1 MRVNL
6 VCKYSE
12 ILVIFIKFA
21 PYNIRINIMK
31 DEKVKTQLNI
41 EIPADLE
48 EVYSNLAVIAHSSSE
63 FVLDFIRVMPNMPK
77 SKVKSR
83 VIMNAEHAKRLMFAL
98 QQNIEKYEQQFGA
111 IVLPENRKSMP
122 ISNWG
127 FKGEA

>member
-83 VIMNAEHAKRLMFAL
+83 VIMNA
-98 QQNIEKYEQQFGA
+98 
-111 IVLPENRKSMP
+111 
-122 ISNWG
+122 
-127 FKGEA
+127 

>member
-1 MRVNL
+1 
-6 VCKYSE
+6 
-12 ILVIFIKFA
+12 
-21 PYNIRINIMK
+21 MK

-63 FVLDFIRVMPNMPK
+63 FVMDFIRVMPNMPK

-83 VIMNAEHAKRLMFAL
+83 IIMNAEHAKRLMFAL
-98 QQNIEKYEQQFGA
+98 KQNIDKYEQQFGE
-111 IVLPENRKSMP
+111 IVLPENKKAMP

>member
-1 MRVNL
+1 
-6 VCKYSE
+6 
-12 ILVIFIKFA
+12 
-21 PYNIRINIMK
+21 MK

-63 FVLDFIRVMPNMPK
+63 FVMDFIRVMPNMPK

-83 VIMNAEHAKRLMFAL
+83 IIMNAEHAKRLAGAL
-98 QQNIEKYEQQFGA
+98 LQNIEKYEQQFGE
-111 IVLPENRKSMP
+111 IVLPESRKTMP

>member
-1 MRVNL
+1 
-6 VCKYSE
+6 
-12 ILVIFIKFA
+12 
-21 PYNIRINIMK
+21 MK

-63 FVLDFIRVMPNMPK
+63 FVFDFIRVMPNMPK

-98 QQNIEKYEQQFGA
+98 QQNIEKYEQQFGE
-111 IVLPENRKSMP
+111 IVLPENRKSMS

>member
-1 MRVNL
+1 
-6 VCKYSE
+6 
-12 ILVIFIKFA
+12 
-21 PYNIRINIMK
+21 MK

-63 FVLDFIRVMPNMPK
+63 FVFDFIRVMPNMPK

-98 QQNIEKYEQQFGA
+98 QQNIEKYEQQFGE
-111 IVLPENRKSMP
+111 IVLPEQKRTMS
-122 ISNWG
+122 ISNWD

>member
-1 MRVNL
+1 
-6 VCKYSE
+6 
-12 ILVIFIKFA
+12 
-21 PYNIRINIMK
+21 MK

-63 FVLDFIRVMPNMPK
+63 FVMDFIRVMPNMPK

-83 VIMNAEHAKRLMFAL
+83 IIMNAEHAKRLMFAL
-98 QQNIEKYEQQFGA
+98 KQNIEKYEQQFGE
-111 IVLPENRKSMP
+111 IVLPENKKAMP

>member
-1 MRVNL
+1 
-6 VCKYSE
+6 
-12 ILVIFIKFA
+12 
-21 PYNIRINIMK
+21 MK

-63 FVLDFIRVMPNMPK
+63 FVFDFIRVMPNMPK

-83 VIMNAEHAKRLMFAL
+83 VIMNAEHAKRLMYAL
-98 QQNIEKYEQQFGA
+98 QQNIEKYEQQFGEV
-111 IVLPENRKSMP
+111 VLPENRKSMP

>member
-1 MRVNL
+1 M
-6 VCKYSE
+6 KYSQFLLNLHL
-12 ILVIFIKFA
+12 IYIKKRF
-21 PYNIRINIMK
+21 MK

-63 FVLDFIRVMPNMPK
+63 FVIDFIRVMPNMPK

-83 VIMNAEHAKRLMFAL
+83 VIMNAEHAKRLLAAL
-98 QQNIEKYEQQFGA
+98 QQNIEKYEQQFGE
-111 IVLPENRKSMP
+111 IILPEQKRTMP
-122 ISNWG
+122 ISNWE

>member
-1 MRVNL
+1 
-6 VCKYSE
+6 
-12 ILVIFIKFA
+12 
-21 PYNIRINIMK
+21 MK

-63 FVLDFIRVMPNMPK
+63 FVFDFIRVMPNMPK

-83 VIMNAEHAKRLMFAL
+83 VIMNAEHAKRLMYAL
-98 QQNIEKYEQQFGA
+98 QQNIEKYEQQFGE
-111 IVLPENRKSMP
+111 IVLPENRKTMP

>member
-1 MRVNL
+1 
-6 VCKYSE
+6 
-12 ILVIFIKFA
+12 
-21 PYNIRINIMK
+21 MK

-63 FVLDFIRVMPNMPK
+63 FVMDFIRVMPNMPK

-83 VIMNAEHAKRLMFAL
+83 IIMNAEHAKRLMYAL
-98 QQNIEKYEQQFGA
+98 QQNIEKYEQQFGE
-111 IVLPENRKSMP
+111 IVLPENRKAMP

>member
-1 MRVNL
+1 
-6 VCKYSE
+6 
-12 ILVIFIKFA
+12 
-21 PYNIRINIMK
+21 MK

-63 FVLDFIRVMPNMPK
+63 FVMDFIRVMPNMPK

-83 VIMNAEHAKRLMFAL
+83 IIMNAEHAKRLMFAL
-98 QQNIEKYEQQFGA
+98 QQNIEKYEKQFGE

-122 ISNWG
+122 ISNWD

>member
-1 MRVNL
+1 
-6 VCKYSE
+6 
-12 ILVIFIKFA
+12 
-21 PYNIRINIMK
+21 MK

-83 VIMNAEHAKRLMFAL
+83 VIMNAEHAKRLMYAL
-98 QQNIEKYEQQFGA
+98 QQNIEKYEQQFGE

-122 ISNWG
+122 ISNWD

>member
-1 MRVNL
+1 
-6 VCKYSE
+6 
-12 ILVIFIKFA
+12 
-21 PYNIRINIMK
+21 MK

-63 FVLDFIRVMPNMPK
+63 FVMDFIRVMPNMPK
-77 SKVKSR
+77 SKVKAR
-83 VIMNAEHAKRLMFAL
+83 VIMNAEHAKRLMYAL
-98 QQNIEKYEQQFGA
+98 QQNIEKYEQQFGE

-122 ISNWG
+122 IANWG

>member
-1 MRVNL
+1 
-6 VCKYSE
+6 
-12 ILVIFIKFA
+12 
-21 PYNIRINIMK
+21 MK

-48 EVYSNLAVIAHSSSE
+48 EVYSNLAVIANSSSD
-63 FVLDFIRVMPNMPK
+63 FVMDFIRVMPNMPK

-83 VIMNAEHAKRLMFAL
+83 IIMNAEHAKRLMYAL
-98 QQNIEKYEQQFGA
+98 QQNIEKYEQQFGE
-111 IVLPENRKSMP
+111 IVLPENRKTMP

>member
-1 MRVNL
+1 
-6 VCKYSE
+6 
-12 ILVIFIKFA
+12 
-21 PYNIRINIMK
+21 MK

-63 FVLDFIRVMPNMPK
+63 FVMDFIRVMPNMPK

-83 VIMNAEHAKRLMFAL
+83 VIMNAEHAKRLMYAL
-98 QQNIEKYEQQFGA
+98 QQNIEKYEEQFGE

>member
-1 MRVNL
+1 
-6 VCKYSE
+6 
-12 ILVIFIKFA
+12 
-21 PYNIRINIMK
+21 MK
-31 DEKVKTQLNI
+31 DEKVKAQLNI

-63 FVLDFIRVMPNMPK
+63 FVFDFIRVMPNMPK

-83 VIMNAEHAKRLMFAL
+83 VIMNAEHAKRLLGAL
-98 QQNIEKYEQQFGA
+98 QQNIEKYEQQFGE

-122 ISNWG
+122 ISNWD

>member
-1 MRVNL
+1 
-6 VCKYSE
+6 
-12 ILVIFIKFA
+12 
-21 PYNIRINIMK
+21 MK

-63 FVLDFIRVMPNMPK
+63 FAMDFIRVMPNMPK

-83 VIMNAEHAKRLMFAL
+83 IIMNAEHAKRLMYAL
-98 QQNIEKYEQQFGA
+98 QQNIEKYEQQFGE
-111 IVLPENRKSMP
+111 IVLPENRKTMP

>member
-1 MRVNL
+1 MHVNL

-63 FVLDFIRVMPNMPK
+63 FVMDFIRVMPNMPK

-83 VIMNAEHAKRLMFAL
+83 IIMNAEHAKRLMFAL
-98 QQNIEKYEQQFGA
+98 QQNIEKYEKQFGE

-122 ISNWG
+122 ISNWD

>member
-1 MRVNL
+1 
-6 VCKYSE
+6 
-12 ILVIFIKFA
+12 
-21 PYNIRINIMK
+21 MK

-63 FVLDFIRVMPNMPK
+63 FVMDFIRVMPNMPK

-83 VIMNAEHAKRLMFAL
+83 IIMNAEHAKRLMFAL
-98 QQNIEKYEQQFGA
+98 QQNIEKYEKQFGE

>member
-1 MRVNL
+1 M
-6 VCKYSE
+6 KYSQFLLNLHL
-12 ILVIFIKFA
+12 IYIKKRF
-21 PYNIRINIMK
+21 MK
-31 DEKVKTQLNI
+31 DEKVKAQLNI

-63 FVLDFIRVMPNMPK
+63 FVIDFIRVMPNMPK

-83 VIMNAEHAKRLMFAL
+83 VIMNAEHAKRLLAAL
-98 QQNIEKYEQQFGA
+98 QQNIEKYEQQFGE
-111 IVLPENRKSMP
+111 IILPEQKRTVP

>member
-1 MRVNL
+1 
-6 VCKYSE
+6 
-12 ILVIFIKFA
+12 
-21 PYNIRINIMK
+21 MK

-63 FVLDFIRVMPNMPK
+63 FVMDFIRVMPNMPK

-98 QQNIEKYEQQFGA
+98 QQNIEKYEKQFGE

-122 ISNWG
+122 ISNWD

>member
-1 MRVNL
+1 
-6 VCKYSE
+6 
-12 ILVIFIKFA
+12 
-21 PYNIRINIMK
+21 MK

-63 FVLDFIRVMPNMPK
+63 FVMDFIRVMPNMPK

-83 VIMNAEHAKRLMFAL
+83 IIMNAEHAKRLMYAL
-98 QQNIEKYEQQFGA
+98 QQNIEKYEQQFGQ
-111 IVLPENRKSMP
+111 IVLPENRKTMP

>member
-1 MRVNL
+1 
-6 VCKYSE
+6 
-12 ILVIFIKFA
+12 
-21 PYNIRINIMK
+21 MK
-31 DEKVKTQLNI
+31 DEKATAQLNI

-63 FVLDFIRVMPNMPK
+63 FVIDFIRVMPNMPK

-83 VIMNAEHAKRLMFAL
+83 IIMNPEHAKRLFAAL
-98 QQNIEKYEQQFGA
+98 SQNIEKYEQQFGE

-122 ISNWG
+122 ISNWN

>member
-1 MRVNL
+1 MLFIN
-6 VCKYSE
+6 VCKDSE
-12 ILVIFIKFA
+12 ILVIFVIFA
-21 PYNIRINIMK
+21 PYYIRINIMK

-63 FVLDFIRVMPNMPK
+63 FVFDFIRVMPNMPK

-83 VIMNAEHAKRLMFAL
+83 VIMNAEHAKRLMYAL
-98 QQNIEKYEQQFGA
+98 QQNIEKYEQQFGE